1 MLFSLFKKKI
11 KPFNSGWLSVGE
23 GHKIHYMEVGNPCG
37 QVVLKFHGGPGGC
50 CRIGHAEA
58 FNLKKYR
65 IVLFDQRGGG
75 KSTFEDIVLNNTPQT
90 TLEDAE
96 KLLKHLNIPMNDIIV
111 SGGSYGSTLALLFAE
126 KHPKA
131 IKSLILN
138 AIFLAREKD
147 LNWSD
152 KESGIFY
159 PDLMDEMK
167 SVLKPKEE
175 LVSGFHRLMFSGNYE
190 QMKTAM
196 QYYGAYER
204 LLGSLKPSFKPVTAL
219 FDDRV
224 NSFKV
229 FLHYEKNKMFLKED
243 EILKNIH
250 KIKHIPTLIVHNR
263 LDITC
268 PIYQAY
274 DLVKQ
279 LENCMFKI
287 VPDIG
292 HWSPKLKKTMIK
304 EISCFLEK
312 YDN

>member
-1 MLFSLFKKKI
+1 M
-11 KPFNSGWLSVGE
+11 
-23 GHKIHYMEVGNPCG
+23 
-37 QVVLKFHGGPGGC
+37 
-50 CRIGHAEA
+50 
-58 FNLKKYR
+58 
-65 IVLFDQRGGG
+65 
-75 KSTFEDIVLNNTPQT
+75 
-90 TLEDAE
+90 
-96 KLLKHLNIPMNDIIV
+96 
-111 SGGSYGSTLALLFAE
+111 
-126 KHPKA
+126 
-131 IKSLILN
+131 
-138 AIFLAREKD
+138 
-147 LNWSD
+147 
-152 KESGIFY
+152 
-159 PDLMDEMK
+159 
-167 SVLKPKEE
+167 
-175 LVSGFHRLMFSGNYE
+175 
-190 QMKTAM
+190 
-196 QYYGAYER
+196 
-204 LLGSLKPSFKPVTAL
+204 TAL

-263 LDITC
+263 LDMTC